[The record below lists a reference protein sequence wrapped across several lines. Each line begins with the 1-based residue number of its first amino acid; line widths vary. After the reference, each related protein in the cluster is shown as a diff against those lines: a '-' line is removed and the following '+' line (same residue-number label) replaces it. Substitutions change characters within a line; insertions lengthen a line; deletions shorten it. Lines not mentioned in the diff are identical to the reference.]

1 MNQEEDELSC
11 GLTGGGGE
19 ISKGTDNRKAVSL
32 EENVS

>member
-11 GLTGGGGE
+11 GLTGGGE